1 MPTNFYM
8 FFVVALIPLII
19 GAVYYHPK
27 VVGGAWMK
35 TNGFTEES
43 LQGSNMLLIFGLA
56 YFFSFMISF
65 FLPGMVIHQSSI
77 YSLLVPEIMESGSAA
92 QQAFNT
98 FMADYGSRH
107 RTFSH
112 GAVHGGITAVFFI
125 LPIIG
130 INALFERRGWK
141 YVLIHFGY
149 WFISLLLMGAVLCQ
163 TLTYPSVG

>member
-8 FFVVALIPLII
+8 FFIVALIPLVV
-19 GAVYYHPK
+19 GAIYYHPK
-27 VVGGAWMK
+27 AVGNAWMK

-43 LQGSNMLLIFGLA
+43 LQGGNMMLILGLA
-56 YFFSFMISF
+56 YLFSFMISF
-65 FLPGMVIHQSSI
+65 FLPGMVIHQTSTF
-77 YSLLVPEIMESGSAA
+77 SLLVPEVLESGSAV
-92 QQAFNT
+92 QESFNT
-98 FMADYGSRH
+98 FMGEFADRH

-112 GAVHGGITAVFFI
+112 GALHGGVTAIFFV
-125 LPIIG
+125 LPLIA

-163 TLTYPSVG
+163 TLTYPTLS